1 MSKSNALK
9 QISALMTQYGINADE
24 IIAYHKNNADP
35 QARSS
40 GIVMQV
46 LAYLGG
52 TLIFAGVGIYV
63 HMIWDNL
70 PSLSRVLITF
80 GPGIIALIL
89 GILCSKDRRYIKAA
103 ASLFLI
109 SAFLQ
114 PSGILVY
121 MHEYLEGD
129 DEALALIF
137 CFGVMAIQYGVLFT
151 QLKRAALLF
160 FTVIFGFLTAAWV
173 FHWLDMDGDL
183 NAVICGFSLI
193 CILSRIDRTVYRS
206 FVPFGYFIGCSVL
219 LIGAYE
225 LLDHS
230 TPFDFGLIGLT
241 AGMMYCST
249 ILNSRTMLV
258 MSVIGFLCY
267 LGYYTDEYFEDMVGW
282 PVALII
288 IGFIMI
294 GLSAFAL
301 RLGQRIKQH
310 HDIRA

>member
-1 MSKSNALK
+1 MSKENALK
-9 QISALMTQYGINADE
+9 QISALMTQYGIAIDE
-24 IIAYHKNNADP
+24 VLAYNKNNADP
-35 QARSS
+35 HGQSS
-40 GIVMQV
+40 GIIMQV
-46 LAYLGG
+46 LTYLGG

-63 HMIWDNL
+63 HMIWEDL
-70 PSLSRVLITF
+70 PSLSRVAITF

-103 ASLFLI
+103 APLFLI

-121 MHEYLEGD
+121 MSEYLEGD

-137 CFGVMAIQYGVLFT
+137 CFGIMAIQYGVLFT

-160 FTVIFGFLTAAWV
+160 FTVTFGFLTAAWSLQ
-173 FHWLDMDGDL
+173 WLEMDGDL
-183 NAVICGFSLI
+183 NATICGFSLI
-193 CILSRIDRTVYRS
+193 CILSRIDRTPYRA
-206 FVPFGYFIGCSVL
+206 FVPFGYFIGCLAL
-219 LIGAYE
+219 LFGAFE
-225 LLDHS
+225 LVENMA
-230 TPFDFGLIGLT
+230 PFDFGLIGLT

-249 ILNSRTMLV
+249 TLNSRTMLV
-258 MSVIGFLCY
+258 MSVIGFLGY
-267 LGYYTDEYFEDMVGW
+267 LGYYTGEYFEDIVGW

-288 IGFIMI
+288 VGFVMI

-310 HDIRA
+310 HDIRV